1 MDAQEFR
8 KDFLED
14 IKADAL
20 ATGEGSCASFVAA
33 FANKLQETEYLFDF
47 TPSFFEGIGKRNSRL
62 RVDGYAYDE
71 FD

>member
-20 ATGEGSCASFVAA
+20 ATGEGSCASFVSS
-33 FANKLQETEYLFDF
+33 FARYLQESEYLLDF
-47 TPSFFEGIGKRNSRL
+47 TSSYFEGT
-62 RVDGYAYDE
+62 
-71 FD
+71 